1 MIINMFAVSA
11 LFTSTIEAL
20 ASTTDETTTTKT
32 FSMPNSETETPTTT
46 TAGDITTTT
55 EAYTTSATSTCTP
68 PKGTV
73 CRRQGYCTTNNSL
86 VGLGRAGTVAEYMQ
100 SCLDSS
106 GCVIATFEQDSVCEL
121 WSKIPGFDD
130 SETNLSGI
138 SLLDFAI

>member
-1 MIINMFAVSA
+1 MFTVSV
-11 LFTSTIEAL
+11 LFTSTTETL
-20 ASTTDETTTTKT
+20 ASTTDETTTT
-32 FSMPNSETETPTTT
+32 EATT
-46 TAGDITTTT
+46 
-55 EAYTTSATSTCTP
+55 TTSATSTCTP